1 MRVLDDYQNTTVL
14 YSEHEMNKAVETWK
28 ELKRIQLVD
37 EKQSEED
44 RRWEEE
50 FIRRR
55 QELEKQRQISSQRR
69 LRSNR
74 KLTDLSA
81 RWRNL
86 EQKRVEKNDLYLDRL
101 RTSLSIALRTE
112 SMSSGSPYMD
122 R

>member
-1 MRVLDDYQNTTVL
+1 
-14 YSEHEMNKAVETWK
+14 MNKAVETWK

>member
-1 MRVLDDYQNTTVL
+1 
-14 YSEHEMNKAVETWK
+14 MNKAVETWK

-69 LRSNR
+69 
-74 KLTDLSA
+74 
-81 RWRNL
+81 
-86 EQKRVEKNDLYLDRL
+86 
-101 RTSLSIALRTE
+101 
-112 SMSSGSPYMD
+112 
-122 R
+122 